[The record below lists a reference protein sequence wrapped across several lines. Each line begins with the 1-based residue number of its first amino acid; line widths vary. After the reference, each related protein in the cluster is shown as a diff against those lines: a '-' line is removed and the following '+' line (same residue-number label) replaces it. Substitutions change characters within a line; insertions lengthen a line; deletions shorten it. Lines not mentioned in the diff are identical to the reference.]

1 MKSDGSSQ
9 ALMYEELAVTTGWSD
24 MLLWLTL
31 QFFKLNL
38 TLHLLKLYK
47 YKQNAMKANLHPV

>member
-24 MLLWLTL
+24 MFLWLTL
-31 QFFKLNL
+31 QFKLNL
-38 TLHLLKLYK
+38 TLHLLKFK
-47 YKQNAMKANLHPV
+47 YKQNAMKANLHPM

>member
-9 ALMYEELAVTTGWSD
+9 ALMYEGLAVTTGWSD

-38 TLHLLKLYK
+38 TLDLLKFK
-47 YKQNAMKANLHPV
+47 YKQNAMKANLHPI

>member
-9 ALMYEELAVTTGWSD
+9 ALMYEELAMTTGWSD

-38 TLHLLKLYK
+38 TLHLLKFK
-47 YKQNAMKANLHPV
+47 YKQNAMKANLHPI